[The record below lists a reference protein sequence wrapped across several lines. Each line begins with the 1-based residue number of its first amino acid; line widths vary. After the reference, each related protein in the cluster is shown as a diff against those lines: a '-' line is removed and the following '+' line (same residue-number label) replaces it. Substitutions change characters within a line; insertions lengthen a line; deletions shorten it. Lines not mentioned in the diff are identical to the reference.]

1 MIKARL
7 APAAWVARCSELIAI
22 HIKPAPALQH
32 KAAALMQA
40 HGLAG
45 CAHARDKL
53 DFGSS
58 WPGVYVSAHF
68 QPQPTG
74 AGIEI

>member
-7 APAAWVARCSELIAI
+7 APAARVAQCSELIAI
-22 HIKPAPALQH
+22 DIKPAPAFVH

-45 CAHARDKL
+45 YAHARYKL

-58 WPGVYVSAHF
+58 RPVAYVSAHF
-68 QPQPTG
+68 QPQPAGTG
-74 AGIEI
+74 VKI